1 MFLKNI
7 TLAFLFTFAL
17 PALAQLTPVQQAAKE
32 KGIILFNQYK
42 VADAELRVAAEAGDK
57 DAQYYLA
64 EYLRKKN
71 RYMSADSINW
81 YQAAAEQG
89 EPYSM
94 IRLGTVDSDICTIL
108 KTCED
113 SKAYAESWL
122 LKLLSIA
129 KPKAE
134 KGDPEGLYLMYQLT
148 LNNEY
153 LEKSAVSGYGL
164 SQYKLALFIKDGI
177 YEKFRNDESRQ
188 RRVEELM
195 QASSE
200 NGYPKAM
207 LYHIQHLYAAGDVKS
222 AYDWYEK
229 AAATGYVSAVYGLGM
244 YLSHEMDDYK
254 FDLDI
259 VRGYALTSVV
269 AKLDGGGSTGQYAQ
283 QDLPKIEKRMTAD
296 QIKAAK
302 KYAAE
307 WEATHPPLSFFPD
320 KLSDF

>member
-1 MFLKNI
+1 MFLKKI
-7 TLAFLFTFAL
+7 ALSFLFAFTLPTF
-17 PALAQLTPVQQAAKE
+17 AQLTPDQQAAKE

-42 VADAELRVAAEAGDK
+42 VADAELSVAAEAGDK
-57 DAQYYLA
+57 GAQYYLA

-71 RYMSADSINW
+71 RYMSAESIKW

-94 IRLGTVDSDICTIL
+94 IRLGTVDSDICAIL

-122 LKLLSIA
+122 LKLLAIA

-134 KGDPEGLYLMYQLT
+134 KKDPEGLYLMYQLT

-153 LEKSAVSGYGL
+153 LKKSAVSGYGL
-164 SQYKLALFIKDGI
+164 AQYKLALFIKGGQ

-207 LYHIQHLYAAGDVKS
+207 LYHIQYLYAAGDVKS

-229 AAATGYVSAVYGLGM
+229 AAATGYASAVYGLAI
-244 YLSHEMDDYK
+244 YLTHEREDYK
-254 FDLDI
+254 FDLDL
-259 VRGYALTSVV
+259 VRGYALMSLVST
-269 AKLDGGGSTGQYAQ
+269 LDGGGGTGQNALER
-283 QDLPKIEKRMTAD
+283 LPNIEKKMTAD

-307 WEATHPPLSFFPD
+307 WKATHPPLSFFPD

>member
-7 TLAFLFTFAL
+7 ALSFLFIFAL
-17 PALAQLTPVQQAAKE
+17 PAFAQLTPEQQAAKE

-71 RYMSADSINW
+71 RYMSAESIKW

-94 IRLGTVDSDICTIL
+94 IRLGTVDIDICTIL

-113 SKAYAESWL
+113 SKTYAESWL
-122 LKLLSIA
+122 LKLLAIA

-134 KGDPEGLYLMYQLT
+134 KEDPEGLYLMYQLT
-148 LNNEY
+148 LNDEY
-153 LEKSAVSGYGL
+153 LKKSAIAGYGL
-164 SQYKLALFIKDGI
+164 SQYKLALFIKGGQ
-177 YEKFRNDESRQ
+177 YEKFRSDESRQ
-188 RRVEELM
+188 RRFEELM

-207 LYHIQHLYAAGDVKS
+207 NYQRDFFAEKGDFES
-222 AYDWYEK
+222 ARYWFEK
-229 AAATGYVSAVYGLGM
+229 GAATGYADTILGYGIALALEPEK
-244 YLSHEMDDYK
+244 YRFK
-254 FDLDI
+254 RDI
-259 VRGYALTSVV
+259 VKGHALLSLLT
-269 AKLDGGGSTGQYAQ
+269 KLDGGGGANTFALRR
-283 QDLPKIEKRMTAD
+283 LPTIESQMTPEQLAASKR
-296 QIKAAK
+296 
-302 KYAAE
+302 YAAE
-307 WEATHPPLSFFPD
+307 WEATHPPLSYFPD

>member
-7 TLAFLFTFAL
+7 ALSFLFMFAL
-17 PALAQLTPVQQAAKE
+17 PAFAQLTSEQQAAKE

-71 RYMSADSINW
+71 RYMSAESIKW
-81 YQAAAEQG
+81 YQAAAEQND
-89 EPYSM
+89 PYSM
-94 IRLGTVDSDICTIL
+94 VRLGRSGDDICAIMEKCESGNSITL
-108 KTCED
+108 KWFSAMAD
-113 SKAYAESWL
+113 L
-122 LKLLSIA
+122 IG
-129 KPKAE
+129 PKADQ
-134 KGDPEGLYLMYQLT
+134 GDPESLYLLYKLSGDW
-148 LNNEY
+148 EY
-153 LEKSAVSGYGL
+153 LKKSAEANYAL
-164 SQYKLALFIKDGI
+164 AQYKLALFINEGQ
-177 YEKFRNDESRQ
+177 YEKFRNDESRL

-207 LYHIQHLYAAGDVKS
+207 LYHIQYLYADGDVKS

-259 VRGYALTSVV
+259 VRGYALTSIV

-283 QDLPKIEKRMTAD
+283 QDLPKIEKKMTAD

-320 KLSDF
+320 KLSEF